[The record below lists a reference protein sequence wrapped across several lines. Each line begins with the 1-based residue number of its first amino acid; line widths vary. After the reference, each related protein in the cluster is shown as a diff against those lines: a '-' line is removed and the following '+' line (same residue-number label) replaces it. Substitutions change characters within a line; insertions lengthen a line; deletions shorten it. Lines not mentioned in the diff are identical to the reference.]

1 MEKRV
6 LVPVANG
13 IEEMETV
20 TTVDVLRRAGARV
33 TVASVGDLQIR
44 ASRGIVLVAD
54 QSVDEL
60 MDTDF
65 DLIVLPG
72 GMPGAENL
80 RDSEPLKRLLLR
92 QAEEK
97 KLYAAICASPAVVL
111 AHHGLL
117 KSRFSTCHPGFTDR
131 MEPDRFRESEVVVD
145 ENCITSRGP
154 GTALAFAL
162 KLVEL
167 LYSREKAEQVAAPMV
182 TRLM

>member
-6 LVPVANG
+6 LVPVADG
-13 IEEMETV
+13 IEEMEAV
-20 TTVDVLRRAGARV
+20 TTVDVLRRAGADV
-33 TVASVGDLQIR
+33 TIACAGGLQIT
-44 ASRGIVLVAD
+44 ASRGVVLVAD
-54 QSVDEL
+54 KRVEECS
-60 MDTDF
+60 DTDF
-65 DLIVLPG
+65 DLIALPG

-80 RDSEPLKRLLLR
+80 RDCQPLEELLKR
-92 QAEEK
+92 QAKENK
-97 KLYAAICASPAVVL
+97 FYAAICASPAVVL

-117 KSRFSTCHPGFTDR
+117 KSRFATCHPGFTDR
-131 MEPDRFRESEVVVD
+131 MDRDRFRESEVVVD

-162 KLVEL
+162 KLVEV